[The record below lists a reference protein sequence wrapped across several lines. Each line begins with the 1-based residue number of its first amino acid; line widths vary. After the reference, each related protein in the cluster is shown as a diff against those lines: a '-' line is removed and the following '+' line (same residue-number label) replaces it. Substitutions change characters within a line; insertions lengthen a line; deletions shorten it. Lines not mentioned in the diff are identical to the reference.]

1 MSSLSVVIPT
11 YNRKDILQ
19 KTLEGLTAQSAWADI
34 DEILVIDDGSTDGTN
49 RLVADYTRCSRVPVR
64 GFRQSNLGQ
73 AAARNVGISE
83 VQSSILL
90 FLDDDIVPS
99 PALVTEHLAWHDRH
113 PEPHMGVLGFVTW
126 APEVRATPFME
137 WLGLDGPLWA
147 YAHFKP
153 GSRLDFHAFYTCNL
167 SLKTDFLRQHG
178 RFDEDFKGYGWEDTD
193 LGHRL
198 EKHGFALFYHP
209 EAVGYHHKRVTFEE
223 ACRRAR
229 QVEASSRIFAA
240 KEAGQYLTELENLSE
255 ISIKSRVKTLL
266 NGALGPVFALS
277 KPLMDSHVR
286 LPWFLYRGCYNY
298 WTSPERQQAG
308 Q

>member
-19 KTLEGLTAQSAWADI
+19 RTLEGLAAQSAWADI

-64 GFRQSNLGQ
+64 SFRQSNLGQ
-73 AAARNVGISE
+73 AAARNVGIRE
-83 VQSSILL
+83 AQSSILL

-167 SLKTDFLRQHG
+167 IRRQRSRPILDG
-178 RFDEDFKGYGWEDTD
+178 AQKSERD
-193 LGHRL
+193 LNQEPGENPL
-198 EKHGFALFYHP
+198 ERRSRSSFCCIKAPHGFARPTAL
-209 EAVGYHHKRVTFEE
+209 V
-223 ACRRAR
+223 
-229 QVEASSRIFAA
+229 SLSR
-240 KEAGQYLTELENLSE
+240 
-255 ISIKSRVKTLL
+255 LL
-266 NGALGPVFALS
+266 
-277 KPLMDSHVR
+277 
-286 LPWFLYRGCYNY
+286 
-298 WTSPERQQAG
+298 
-308 Q
+308 